1 ALTVPHGDRLKP
13 PSLSARTTTR
23 RAAGPR
29 WAVHR
34 RQHGPTLG
42 FEVADVL
49 ALGREPTFDTILDS
63 GLFHVF
69 DDDARDRYVTSLA
82 SLLRTGGNC
91 YLMCFSDRQPGDLG
105 PRRVRR
111 DEITTAFRDGWIVE
125 GIVPDAFEINPPL
138 FGTSIAQ
145 AWLASI
151 RRQPLVA
158 NADSARLSSA

>member
-1 ALTVPHGDRLKP
+1 MARTHSVWTSRVEPSNRPRLKA
-13 PSLSARTTTR
+13 SERGIR
-23 RAAGPR
+23 
-29 WAVHR
+29 V
-34 RQHGPTLG
+34 G

-82 SLLRTGGNC
+82 SLLRAGGNC

-125 GIVPDAFEINPPL
+125 SIVPDAFEINPPR

-158 NADSARLSSA
+158 NANSARL